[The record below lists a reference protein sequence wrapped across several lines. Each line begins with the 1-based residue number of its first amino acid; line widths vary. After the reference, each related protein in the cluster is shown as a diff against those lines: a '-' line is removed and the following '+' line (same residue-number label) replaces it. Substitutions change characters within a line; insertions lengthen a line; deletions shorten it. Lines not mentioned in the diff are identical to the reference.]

1 MNFYEMLGK
10 LVDKA
15 SLPEG
20 QQRDMHALLE
30 VMKTMNAFGST
41 ALQDVSAHMHEFQ
54 WDHIQG
60 QRLCSHCKIPS
71 ADQTPPANK
80 PYDSWGRRY

>member
-1 MNFYEMLGK
+1 MNFYEMLGT

-41 ALQDVSAHMHEFQ
+41 ALQDVAAHTHEFQ
-54 WDHIQG
+54 WDRIQG
-60 QRLCSHCKIPS
+60 QRLCFHCKIPS
-71 ADQTPPANK
+71 ADQTPP
-80 PYDSWGRRY
+80 SQGSRRYW